1 MNALVLL
8 GLTIVLWPQ
17 KKDKEEA
24 ILEAMLDLVGERGFH
39 NASRFLLAK
48 RSGASVDVH
57 LSLPLLCY
65 SQITLVRSEE

>member
-1 MNALVLL
+1 MAA
-8 GLTIVLWPQ
+8 

-24 ILEAMLDLVGERGFH
+24 MLEAMLDLVGERGFH
-39 NASRFLLAK
+39 NAPRFLLAK
-48 RSGASVDVH
+48 RSGASVDVN